1 MPKSRKKIQGKKK
14 NRSGKGD
21 AQLNA
26 WANKQARRV
35 PTSVGPNPFDGIDAS
50 EAGKKL
56 GEAFGKILKAK
67 LEENPEAAAQLAD
80 KVAEST
86 GTEIPKPGS
95 LSLRTPDFQGF
106 RYKDG
111 LQGMRVEI
119 GTSFAMDPIPTEV
132 NWGWH
137 VREDVYYP
145 IVMATQ
151 YFDDTDKYEIIIDFG
166 HTVKVS
172 RGDVESSMALA
183 ECLVSAA
190 DWKTAW
196 ATILGEDMSAP
207 SWEPYTRE
215 SKAKESEH

>member
-21 AQLNA
+21 AQLNG

-35 PTSVGPNPFDGIDAS
+35 PTSVGPNPFEGIDAS

-80 KVAEST
+80 RVAEST

-106 RYKDG
+106 RYDVPG
-111 LQGMRVEI
+111 GQEYGE
-119 GTSFAMDPIPTEV
+119 TPTQV

-137 VREDVYYP
+137 VRKDVYYP